1 MAEFNYTDAV
11 NKASEELRNQ
21 LNRSITPG
29 KLVASDSVTSIQE
42 TGVTN
47 TTGLGA
53 GEYFVFFKKE
63 EYEKW
68 KENGLLQ
75 VVHFQKNNRSYDR
88 LYVAV
93 RSYRMSSS
101 GEKVAETVKFT
112 DAGNLSKTEIISSVS
127 PNTNGEI
134 VDTAATR
141 QPIEDNLNLEI
152 SSCYT
157 PYDKVM
163 YLAGSTIMGVLSE
176 RPYLQQKFDN
186 RAPVANTYVAR
197 KIALPR
203 RA

>member
-1 MAEFNYTDAV
+1 MAEFNYADAV
-11 NKASEELRNQ
+11 NKASTELQKQ
-21 LNRSITPG
+21 LSSSTTPG
-29 KLVASDSVTSIQE
+29 KVVAANSVTSIQE

-63 EYEKW
+63 EYENW
-68 KENGLLQ
+68 RENGLLQ
-75 VVHFQKNNRSYDR
+75 VVHFTKASRSYDR

-93 RSYRMSSS
+93 RSYRMASS

-112 DAGNLSKTEIISSVS
+112 DAGNLSKTEIISSVA
-127 PNTNGEI
+127 PNEKGEI

-163 YLAGSTIMGVLSE
+163 HLAGSTIMGVLSE

-186 RAPVANTYVAR
+186 RAPVANTYIAR